1 MCDGTGVAPSL
12 SKNCPRWSGAQ
23 AKTGETQA
31 LDSAWRLWLIDSR
44 TLECPLTHL
53 RLRRHRQKPPVWGSS
68 DIPDVPKDSRV
79 ILITTLHNRLYHYL
93 GSTDEETEARCLA
106 GSPMFV
112 MELGFRSPM
121 FVMELGLEHAAP
133 ELMLSTTM

>member
-1 MCDGTGVAPSL
+1 MCGGTGVAPSL

-23 AKTGETQA
+23 AKTGEAQV
-31 LDSAWRLWLIDSR
+31 LDSAWRLLLTDSR
-44 TLECPLTHL
+44 ALERPLTHL
-53 RLRRHRQKPPVWGSS
+53 RLRRHRQKAPVWGSR
-68 DIPDVPKDSRV
+68 DTPDVPKHSRV
-79 ILITTLHNRLYHYL
+79 ILITTLRNRLYHYL

-112 MELGFRSPM
+112 MELG
-121 FVMELGLEHAAP
+121 LEHAAP